1 MQYFQ
6 WAENNLNVQTPHE
19 LQDRGVQVYFAPN
32 IPANVKL
39 VDLEDGTVDS
49 FHDGEER
56 SRVGYYADYDSLQR
70 YTREHNLPFLE
81 SEGRVSVD

>member
-6 WAENNLNVQTPHE
+6 WAENNLSVQTPHE

-32 IPANVKL
+32 IPADVKL

-49 FHDGEER
+49 FHHGEER
-56 SRVGYYADYDSLQR
+56 SRVGYYADYGSLRR
-70 YTREHNLPFLE
+70 YTREHDLPFLE